1 MKAYVYGANGAE
13 ITDADVVRDFARVPP
28 DMRFAAAVAGSAELL
43 RHDPYVKDFD
53 FEQAIAIAETA
64 KGDDRFGYRG
74 EFVKMLRTAENASG
88 LKPLNPTNPGR

>member
-1 MKAYVYGANGAE
+1 M
-13 ITDADVVRDFARVPP
+13 RDFARVPP

-53 FEQAIAIAETA
+53 FERAIAIAEKA

-74 EFVKMLRTAENASG
+74 EFIALLRAAGNAEG
-88 LKPLNPTNPGR
+88 VKPLDGSHSGG